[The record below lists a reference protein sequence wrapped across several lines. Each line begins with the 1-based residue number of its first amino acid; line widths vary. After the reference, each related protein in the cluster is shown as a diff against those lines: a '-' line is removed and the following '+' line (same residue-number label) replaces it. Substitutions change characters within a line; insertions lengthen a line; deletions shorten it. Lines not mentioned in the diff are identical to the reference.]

1 VSAPLCAEPLVNQ
14 PAEFAAQVRKE
25 DKRFSALTKRFPLD

>member
-1 VSAPLCAEPLVNQ
+1 LENQ

-25 DKRFSALTKRFPLD
+25 DERFAALTKRFPLD